1 MARTAGSHSDIT
13 GPKVRAAA
21 LKLFAQQGFAAVSM
35 REIAREVGVQVGAL
49 YNYTTDKQSLLYDL
63 MKSHLEALLDAFE
76 DDPAADPQARL
87 QHFVQFHIGFHH
99 DRPDAVFIAYMELR
113 NLTPENFG
121 RIEALRRQYED
132 KLEAI
137 LRAGVEKGAFTVAD
151 TKIATLAVIA
161 MLTGVSTWFRAGGRL
176 SLDDVQ
182 AQYWQMVRKAVSASA

>member
-63 MKSHLEALLDAFE
+63 MQSHLGALLDAFE

-137 LRAGVEKGAFTVAD
+137 LRAGVEKGAFVVAD